1 MNILRKSCVIL
12 TALIVVCNH
21 VSADDI
27 VIENGSWR
35 LTYTEQARSFKLNY
49 RKPDGSYRPVII
61 SSKPEATY
69 DNAEGKTSTVSSSSF
84 AEVEYTSADIEDEQ
98 GHGTC
103 HSFVFRNADNGDN
116 ITMCQKFRFYT
127 EHSYI
132 VTNLTI
138 ESSQQIQSNYLAP
151 ISTSAE
157 YTMFVNNS
165 NNRMLKVPFD
175 NDGFGR
181 YHKYKID
188 TSMTSYEVS
197 AIYEGESRNGLVL
210 GSVDHDHWKSAVKVS
225 GSSNGKIKSL
235 CLFSGVSDTETRDEI
250 PHGKLSGTE
259 ISSARMF
266 IGFYEDWRTGME
278 EYARANTFI
287 VPKHDTWTAGTP
299 FGWQSWG
306 VLAEKNSY
314 ATDIEISDYYHE
326 VLQPAGFCNSQG
338 NVIFSL
344 DASDG
349 MNQTEHLNF
358 IKHANA
364 NGQMVGGYSTPFAL
378 WWQESELDNYIY
390 TGADGTKYT
399 MRDVVLHVDGKPY
412 KYDGAFCRDPTH
424 PSTKSD
430 INNFLRSMATYGYKY
445 VKVDFTNCGIV
456 QADSYYNKN
465 VKTAVEAY
473 NEGMSYFIK
482 QADKYGIFVALSI
495 APLFPYQYGNSRRIA
510 CDTWGRIDQTEYSMN
525 AISGGWWTDGLY
537 QYNDPDHLV
546 LVGKGDQLWASEGEN
561 RARYTNGA
569 ITGMMLVADN
579 YSLSDMSGRGSAELS
594 RMRAEKIMMNKDINE
609 MADLGRSFKPVY
621 GYKEYNGN
629 ANGAESF
636 FMHHTDKYLYV
647 AVINYAG
654 TAMNGSIP
662 LELLGIK
669 ASDINEIKELWTGDL
684 SEITED
690 ALTYSVPGKDARVY
704 RFTKD
709 IDTGISNPQA
719 DSSPNA
725 TEIKTG
731 AGGCLTIHS
740 KNLIQHISIFNMQ
753 GQMVQTVATPD
764 TENITIN
771 VPVSQSSVILEITY
785 SNGIRQHYKVMV
797 R

>member
-1 MNILRKSCVIL
+1 MNILGKSYI
-12 TALIVVCNH
+12 ALMALAAVCGNA
-21 VSADDI
+21 SADDI
-27 VIENGSWR
+27 IIENGNWR
-35 LTYTEQARSFKLNY
+35 LTYTEQNQSFKLNY
-49 RKPDGSYRPVII
+49 RKADGSYRPVII
-61 SSKPEATY
+61 ASKPEAAY
-69 DNAEGKTSTVSSSSF
+69 EYANGQAQTVNSSSF
-84 AEVEYTSADIEDEQ
+84 AEIEYTSTEIEDEQ
-98 GHGTC
+98 GQGTC
-103 HSFVFRNADNGDN
+103 HTFAFKKANNGDN
-116 ITMCQKFRFYT
+116 ITMSQSFRFYT
-127 EHSYI
+127 NHPYL
-132 VTNLTI
+132 VTELSLSDNERIL
-138 ESSQQIQSNYLAP
+138 SNYLAP
-151 ISTSAE
+151 IVTSSE

-181 YHKYKID
+181 YDRYKIN

-197 AIYEGESRNGLVL
+197 AIYEGESRNGLIL
-210 GSVDHDHWKSAVKVS
+210 GSIDHNHWKSAVKVS

-235 CLFSGVSDTETRDEI
+235 NLFSGVSDNGTRDEI
-250 PHGKLSGTE
+250 PHGKLEGTD

-278 EYARANTFI
+278 EYARANTLV

-314 ATDIEISDYYHE
+314 DTDIEISDYYHD
-326 VLQPAGFCNSQG
+326 VLQPGGFCNSKG

-358 IKHANA
+358 IKHANS

-390 TGADGTKYT
+390 TGTNGTKYT
-399 MRDVVLHVDGKPY
+399 MRDVVLHVNGKPY
-412 KYDGAFCRDPTH
+412 QYDGAFCRDPTH

-445 VKVDFTNCGIV
+445 VKVDFTNCGII
-456 QADSYYNKN
+456 QADSYYNKE

-473 NEGMSYFIK
+473 NEGMAYFIK

-495 APLFPYQYGNSRRIA
+495 APLFPYQYANSRRIA

-525 AISGGWWTDGLY
+525 AISCGWWTDGLY

-546 LVGKGDQLWASEGEN
+546 LVGKGDQLWSSEGEN

-579 YSLSDMSGRGSAELS
+579 YSLSDKTGRGSAELS
-594 RMRAEKIMMNKDINE
+594 RIRAEKIMLNKEINE
-609 MADLGRSFKPVY
+609 MADLGRSFMPVY

-629 ANGAESF
+629 SNGAESF

-647 AVINYAG
+647 AIINY
-654 TAMNGSIP
+654 TDNVMNGSIP
-662 LELLGIK
+662 LDLLDIS
-669 ASDINEIKELWTGDL
+669 ASEIHEVKELWTGEMPEVSENGL
-684 SEITED
+684 S
-690 ALTYSVPGKDARVY
+690 YSVPAKDACVY
-704 RFTKD
+704 RFSKD
-709 IDTGISNPQA
+709 TDTGIATPE
-719 DSSPNA
+719 NA
-725 TEIKTG
+725 PAQGTTAQITVG
-731 AGGCLTIHS
+731 ANGRLTINS
-740 KNLIQHISIFNMQ
+740 QNTMRQINIFNMQ
-753 GQMVQTVATPD
+753 GQLVHTVTAAHSKD
-764 TENITIN
+764 ITIDS
-771 VPVSQSSVILEITY
+771 PVSPSAVIIEITY
-785 SNGIRQHYKVMV
+785 SNGVQQHYKVMM
-797 R
+797 